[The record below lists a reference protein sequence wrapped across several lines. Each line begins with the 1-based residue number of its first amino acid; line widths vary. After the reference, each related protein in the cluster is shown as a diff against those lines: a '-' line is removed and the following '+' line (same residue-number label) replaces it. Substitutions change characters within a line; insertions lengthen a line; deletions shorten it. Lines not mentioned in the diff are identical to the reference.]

1 MTVNNKKYDAVFYQ
15 NPNTEKMDTI
25 AIQNELKEK
34 VQAKYTKEQLESPT
48 EEIKSD
54 IQSMSLELLTE
65 YFTKK
70 PVWFRIIKEYGSY
83 SIAMYY
89 DNEYNHANG
98 EDL

>member
-70 PVWFRIIKEYGSY
+70 PVWFRIIEEYGSY